1 MTTSTEIKT
10 EKEQVAEL
18 DEYTATMREIRKLDA
33 SRMEIKKSFHENLVP
48 GQTMIGDYRITSENV
63 DTQRMKSVEACRAA
77 LLSLG
82 YEEDEIVKIISKMI
96 NTGTS
101 RQFLVRY
108 NPQ

>member
-33 SRMEIKKSFHENLVP
+33 SRMEIKKSFHENLAP